1 MGEVPCIP
9 VGICCGA
16 PCCDWLE
23 HSNVLA
29 SRGSEQSAPTGVCT
43 DCEDCAPA
51 SEQEK
56 RMKLIC
62 RRKLIRPPRLPPH
75 CGEYICYESIALSEL
90 RSGGVL
96 TVNSM
101 RRKSRNVPWR

>member
-1 MGEVPCIP
+1 MVEVPCIP

-16 PCCDWLE
+16 LCCSDWLE
-23 HSNVLA
+23 QTAVPA
-29 SRGSEQSAPTGVCT
+29 SRGSEQSAPSGVCT

-62 RRKLIRPPRLPPH
+62 RRKGIRPPRLPPH
-75 CGEYICYESIALSEL
+75 CGEYICCESIALSEL
-90 RSGGVL
+90 LSGGVL

-101 RRKSRNVPWR
+101 